1 MLVIA
6 HLKDG
11 RRFSFREDAIIDDK
25 EAAFVVLSYGGV
37 QGNRT
42 NLKGTSKN
50 HYCFT
55 HFDHIVYSWSDI
67 DWIEIA
73 RESRNSTQN

>member
-1 MLVIA
+1 MLVTV

-25 EAAFVVLSYGGV
+25 EAAFMVLSYGKV

-42 NLKGTSKN
+42 NLEGTSKN
-50 HYCFT
+50 RYCFT
-55 HFDHIVYSWSDI
+55 DFDHIVYSWSDI
-67 DWIEIA
+67 DWVEIA
-73 RESRNSTQN
+73 GEG